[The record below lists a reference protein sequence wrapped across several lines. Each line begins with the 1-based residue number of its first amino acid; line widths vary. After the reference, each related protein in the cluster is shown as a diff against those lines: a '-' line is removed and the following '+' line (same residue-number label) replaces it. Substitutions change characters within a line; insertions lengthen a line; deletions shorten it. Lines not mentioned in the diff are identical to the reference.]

1 MRLKEK
7 GLKIALKNM
16 TEINKNVNFITNNNS
31 VFNIYIKCMLRI
43 LLF

>member
-16 TEINKNVNFITNNNS
+16 TAINKNVNFITNNS
-31 VFNIYIKCMLRI
+31 VFKIYIKSML
-43 LLF
+43 